1 MSTVPKPTYV
11 PQRVG
16 HHVSFVSWYG
26 YYSCV
31 VLTSKNAS
39 WSLLFSFSFCYEL
52 MASHS
57 YVKKNCICL
66 QVTFNGSFDHMNI
79 DSTRYYFETTDP
91 QILSSNVTWLILF
104 IKRTGRT
111 RVQQFSCH
119 YWMAC
124 ILWFAPNSV
133 QTLEIIDPLHTELW
147 GTSNKKKSLFQML
160 KTTKTTGGY
169 AFTTPNYPHLHH
181 VAM

>member
-1 MSTVPKPTYV
+1 M
-11 PQRVG
+11 
-16 HHVSFVSWYG
+16 
-26 YYSCV
+26 
-31 VLTSKNAS
+31 LTSKNAS
-39 WSLLFSFSFCYEL
+39 WRLLFSFLSVMSSWPPIVMF
-52 MASHS
+52 
-57 YVKKNCICL
+57 KRNCICL

-104 IKRTGRT
+104 IKRAGRT

-169 AFTTPNYPHLHH
+169 ASRHILKSYVNFVFISWCCMLSY
-181 VAM
+181 